1 MTEAP
6 RLALRCSAKAGN
18 PRAKVGNP
26 YIKEDCP
33 ALCGAFSYQKIIFSS
48 QSKLFSYKLFALRSI
63 ELYFDYF
70 ILY

>member
-6 RLALRCSAKAGN
+6 RLALRSS
-18 PRAKVGNP
+18 AKVGNP